1 MRGTISFELVVSYAV
16 LNRVVDTNHIKIHII
31 WYRSKGTRLIERRK
45 QYPPPARHGTGLSN
59 KQIDI
64 VPAAVAVA
72 AGGARS
78 KSASNETVKSIG
90 SYMAIANLVSI
101 INSPLGD
108 TSPLPSRRPC
118 KGENVYVEKYCP

>member
-1 MRGTISFELVVSYAV
+1 MSYGTEVRAQGSLSEE
-16 LNRVVDTNHIKIHII
+16 
-31 WYRSKGTRLIERRK
+31 SK
-45 QYPPPARHGTGLSN
+45 PPARHGTGLSN

-64 VPAAVAVA
+64 VPAAVTLAV
-72 AGGARS
+72 GGAGS
-78 KSASNETVKSIG
+78 KAASNETVKSIG

-118 KGENVYVEKYCP
+118 KGENIVNEP